1 MNPPKE
7 LEEVKVFIEE
17 NFNVTD
23 TGVNFEFETDPTT
36 NGYCYVVKTEYATGL
51 FSDNNSEKRLQMFIL
66 KNSAMNYAVEEG
78 LSDEQ
83 FLDYKSCVE
92 IPCIMDF
99 MYILEH
105 PCQHKLKLIG

>member
-1 MNPPKE
+1 MNPPKK

-17 NFNVTD
+17 NLKCTD
-23 TGVNFEFETDPTT
+23 TAADFDFEIDPET
-36 NGYCYVVKTEYATGL
+36 NGYCYIVKTKFALGI
-51 FSDNNSEKRLQMFIL
+51 FSDNNPEKELKMFIV

-78 LSDEQ
+78 LTHEQ

-105 PCQHKLKLIG
+105 PIQHRLKI